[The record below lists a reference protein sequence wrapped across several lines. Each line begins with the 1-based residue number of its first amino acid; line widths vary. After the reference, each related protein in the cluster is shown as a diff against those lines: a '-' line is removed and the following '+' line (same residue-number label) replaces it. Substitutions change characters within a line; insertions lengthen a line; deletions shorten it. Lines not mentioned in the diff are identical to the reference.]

1 MVKRDVG
8 NGGSMNTIV
17 GENSRLE
24 GDFEIVGSVKIEG
37 TLKGKLTASERLV
50 VGQGGVVYADIDV
63 RDAVI
68 GGEFT
73 GTIVAESR
81 IELESTAQVRAD
93 LRTRHL
99 VIQEGALFRG
109 NIESGDEGFLKA
121 TDGSDSVETTAT
133 SDEPLAATEKKNDTS
148 RCQHSIR

>member
-1 MVKRDVG
+1 MVKRDAG

-24 GDFEIVGSVKIEG
+24 GEFEIVGSVKIEG
-37 TLKGKLTASERLV
+37 TLKGKLSASERLV
-50 VGQGGVVYADIDV
+50 VGQGGVVFADIDV

-73 GTIVAESR
+73 GTIVAEAR
-81 IELESTAQVRAD
+81 IELESSARVRAN

-109 NIESGDEGFLKA
+109 NIESGDDEFLKTTETA
-121 TDGSDSVETTAT
+121 EQSEVIANPDASSVSSE
-133 SDEPLAATEKKNDTS
+133 
-148 RCQHSIR
+148 